1 QSLHYQLFQLVLTFE
16 LALAL
21 GVQMLIL
28 AGIVDNEETAR
39 LKLEEVLA
47 SGRALRCFEGWV
59 KAQGGNPLITEEP
72 TLLPKASIVCSVK
85 CNLRGYVSAWDTEAL
100 GLAAMRLGAGRER
113 KGDPIDH
120 SVGLMIEKKIGDRM
134 EPGEEIAQ
142 VYARSE
148 QEATSAEQ
156 DVLAAIRISSLPVT
170 PAPLIL
176 GYII

>member
-1 QSLHYQLFQLVLTFE
+1 
-16 LALAL
+16 
-21 GVQMLIL
+21 
-28 AGIVDNEETAR
+28 
-39 LKLEEVLA
+39 
-47 SGRALRCFEGWV
+47 
-59 KAQGGNPLITEEP
+59 
-72 TLLPKASIVCSVK
+72 
-85 CNLRGYVSAWDTEAL
+85 
-100 GLAAMRLGAGRER
+100 
-113 KGDPIDH
+113 
-120 SVGLMIEKKIGDRM
+120 MIEKKIGDRM